1 MSLYFEVAKKHPSF
15 SDKINSRKKIGKN
28 MKLDRCDKVTALNM
42 VKNFFIYLVQ
52 WEIKL
57 LLQMSKIFPLQCNDV
72 TYNLTS
78 ILM

>member
-42 VKNFFIYLVQ
+42 VKNFLYILFNG
-52 WEIKL
+52 KL
-57 LLQMSKIFPLQCNDV
+57 NYFCKCQKYSHFSVM
-72 TYNLTS
+72 
-78 ILM
+78 M